1 MVYGVVQVLPAR
13 PVSARSEPSRTSED
27 DLRTAAFECQWPIS
41 PDSLREVILSRID
54 WGPFDISCRRHP
66 ESEDMCLCTVHYTG
80 PLRER
85 PHLMASFW
93 HVMEQFS
100 FYAGRVR
107 EQEGRMGYKDRM
119 RVTGSL

>member
-1 MVYGVVQVLPAR
+1 MPLGRRPLTVL
-13 PVSARSEPSRTSED
+13 ED
-27 DLRTAAFECQWPIS
+27 
-41 PDSLREVILSRID
+41 VILARVD
-54 WGPFDISCRRHP
+54 WGPFEVTCRPHP
-66 ESEDMCLCTVHYTG
+66 RTENKCLCTVFYFG